1 MLASWTA
8 GLSEEEAQRIKDEFH
23 ASGYLFDRMNVLL
36 DKMMN
41 DSLTRMR
48 KRTIFDL
55 LSWKDKV
62 ASELGT
68 QATLENIKKLIK
80 E

>member
-8 GLSEEEAQRIKDEFH
+8 GLSEEEAQRIRDEYN
-23 ASGYLFDRMNVLL
+23 ASGYLFERMTYLL
-36 DKMMN
+36 NKMKD
-41 DSLTRMR
+41 DSIKRMHNR
-48 KRTIFDL
+48 KIFEL

-68 QATLENIKKLIK
+68 QETLEQIKKLIK